1 MASKRSLESV
11 DPKILRRAPL
21 SFTRSTRQ
29 KVFYPRYDSVH
40 EWTKEYSTEEF
51 CNKWLTTDKMPIF
64 YKLINE
70 FLLLIKFG
78 DYRDEVYYYKM
89 VEEIIAYYNRERDK
103 SKTTSITEQDI
114 RNGLIKNITSLYT
127 QLELFSLAKT
137 LTEDVDIVLYHGID
151 KYSILYKELS
161 ELQEK
166 AIFELPI
173 FMSTS
178 FTRDIACQFT
188 RDRGSNIIIRIT
200 INKADLSKFK
210 YVYLGNTLVIGAD
223 NFRTE
228 NEFLLNIFTKLKC
241 TKISED
247 EKIIYKIPLV
257 AGGSREITD
266 DFTIIDMK
274 FIGYSQFTPEVL
286 AYNLNNLSDTY
297 FNMVEAHKAQNE
309 EEATKAHDAQEAIET
324 EKQITDPMVMGG
336 KTNKRKYK
344 TNKRKYK
351 TNKRKYKTNK
361 RKISIKNL
369 SIKYKFKNKKI
380 LTKSR
385 KLYKKG
391 VFTRKNLKTNN

>member
-1 MASKRSLESV
+1 MSKLSL
-11 DPKILRRAPL
+11 DPKILRRTEV
-21 SFTRSTRQ
+21 SFKRHTRQ
-29 KVFYPRYDSVH
+29 KVLYPEYNSVH

-70 FLLLIKFG
+70 FLLLIQFG
-78 DYRDEVYYYKM
+78 EYRDKEYYYIM
-89 VEEIIAYYNRERDK
+89 VEEIIEYYNRVRDK
-103 SKTTSITEQDI
+103 SKTSSITEKDI
-114 RNGLIKNITSLYT
+114 RNGLIENITSLYT

-151 KYSILYKELS
+151 KHSILYKKLS
-161 ELQEK
+161 ELQEEE
-166 AIFELPI
+166 IFELPI

-178 FTRDIACQFT
+178 FTRDIACHFT
-188 RDRGSNIIIRIT
+188 RDSKKIIRIT

-228 NEFLLNIFTKLKC
+228 NEFLLNIFTKLQC
-241 TKISED
+241 IKISED
-247 EKIIYKIPLV
+247 EEITYKIPHV
-257 AGGSREITD
+257 AGDSREITD

-274 FIGYSQFTPEVL
+274 FIEYSKFTPEVL

-297 FNMVEAHKAQNE
+297 FKAQQAQQAQQAQGTIE
-309 EEATKAHDAQEAIET
+309 E
-324 EKQITDPMVMGG
+324 QIKVPMVMGG
-336 KTNKRKYK
+336 KTNKRNKR
-344 TNKRKYK
+344 NKRKYK
-351 TNKRKYKTNK
+351 INK
-361 RKISIKNL
+361 RKIPIKNL

-380 LTKSR
+380 LPKSR